1 MTDDGFEDHLKIL
14 RIQTPDVASISAFRR
29 MFAERPDDAKNQ
41 AGHGNPKVAFPHGEA
56 PGRSSVRPVATRAA
70 ALLYC
75 SREWIPA
82 SAGMAKVTEWLVEP
96 VGRRGWV
103 LSSMTRPSSRRSAV
117 PIA

>member
-1 MTDDGFEDHLKIL
+1 MRRHERQKSRPCDDRQATSRG
-14 RIQTPDVASISAFRR
+14 RG
-29 MFAERPDDAKNQ
+29 DDAKTQ
-41 AGHGNPKVAFPHGEA
+41 AGHGNPKVLIPHGEA

-75 SREWIPA
+75 TREWIPA

-103 LSSMTRPSSRRSAV
+103 LSSMTRPSSR
-117 PIA
+117 